1 MPALTTRRLKTWT
14 ALGLA
19 ALGTAGMAPADGSV
33 AGKAIQAPA
42 NMILAES
49 DGEGGGGGEGGG
61 MSSGATYALGS
72 TDPSAYQYDGKAQ
85 VEAYIDLVKASY
97 ARAASDA
104 KVLQKAVDA
113 LLASPSE
120 ATLADARKAWVA
132 ARPAY
137 MRTEAFRFY
146 DGPIERVE
154 EEINAWPLN
163 EAYIDYVQGSP
174 SSGIVNDPSW
184 KLDADELEKKNQK
197 QDEADVTIGWHAVEF
212 LLWGQDLSATGP
224 GNRPYTDYVAG
235 QGNNDR
241 RRTYLKIATDSLVK
255 ELDEL
260 EETWADDDQDGP
272 AARFRSMP
280 QREAIG
286 RMVNGMAILAGYEM
300 MSERM
305 GVALDSGDQEDEQS
319 CFSDTT
325 KQDFLNDLA
334 GIRQVWTGEADGVS
348 RPGLDELVRK
358 LDAPAADRV
367 DALLADTE
375 AKFNALGDPW
385 DSVLASPAGS
395 PQRQAAEQAVASLQA
410 LSDGFVAAGNK
421 LGVLVLIPSE

>member
-1 MPALTTRRLKTWT
+1 MPEVKTRRLKTWT

-19 ALGTAGMAPADGSV
+19 ALGTAGMAPADGV
-33 AGKAIQAPA
+33 KGTAVQAPA
-42 NMILAES
+42 NMILAEA

-61 MSSGATYALGS
+61 MDSSATYALGS
-72 TDPSAYQYDGKAQ
+72 TDANAYKYDGKPQ
-85 VEAYIDLVKASY
+85 VEAYVELVRASY

-113 LLASPSE
+113 LLATPSE

-132 ARPAY
+132 SRPAY
-137 MRTEAFRFY
+137 LRTEAFRFY
-146 DGPIERVE
+146 DGPIEKVE
-154 EEINAWPLN
+154 GEINSWPVN
-163 EAYIDYVQGSP
+163 EAYIDYVQGAP
-174 SSGIVNDPSW
+174 SSGIINDPASD
-184 KLDADELEKKNQK
+184 LDANALEERNQK
-197 QDEADVTIGWHAVEF
+197 QDEADVTIGWHAIEF
-212 LLWGQDLSATGP
+212 LLWGQDLSADGP
-224 GNRPYTDYVAG
+224 GNRPYTDYTAG

-241 RRTYLKIATDSLVK
+241 RRTYLKVVTDSLVK

-260 EETWADDDQDGP
+260 AEVWTDEGAKSSAT
-272 AARFRSMP
+272 RFKTMP

-305 GVALDSGDQEDEQS
+305 GVALNSGDQEDEQS

-325 KQDFLNDLA
+325 KQDFVNDLA
-334 GIRQVWTGEADGVS
+334 GIKQVWTGEADGVS

-358 LDAPAADRV
+358 IDAPTADRV

-375 AKFNALGDPW
+375 GKLNALGDPW
-385 DSVLASPAGS
+385 DRVLAAAPGS
-395 PQRQAAEQAVASLQA
+395 PERQAAEQTVASLQA
-410 LSDGFVAAGNK
+410 LADGFVAAGNK
-421 LGVLVLIPSE
+421 LGVLVLVPSE

>member
-1 MPALTTRRLKTWT
+1 MPGIKTRRLKTWT
-14 ALGLA
+14 VLGLA
-19 ALGTAGMAPADGSV
+19 ALGTAGMAPADGV
-33 AGKAIQAPA
+33 TGTPVQAPA
-42 NMILAES
+42 NMILAEA

-61 MSSGATYALGS
+61 MSSSATYALGS
-72 TDPSAYQYDGKAQ
+72 TDANAYNYDGKAQ
-85 VEAYIDLVKASY
+85 VEAYVELVRASY

-104 KVLQKAVDA
+104 KVLQKSVDA
-113 LLASPSE
+113 LLATPSE
-120 ATLADARKAWVA
+120 ATLANARKAWTES
-132 ARPAY
+132 RPAY

-154 EEINAWPLN
+154 GEINAWPVN
-163 EAYIDYVQGSP
+163 EAYIDYVQGAP
-174 SSGIVNDPSW
+174 SSGLVNDPAW
-184 KLDADELEKKNQK
+184 TPDAEELQEKNQK
-197 QDEADVTIGWHAVEF
+197 QDEADVTVGWHAIEF
-212 LLWGQDLSATGP
+212 LLWGQDLSADGP

-241 RRTYLKIATDSLVK
+241 RRTYLKLVTDGLVK
-255 ELDEL
+255 ELDAL
-260 EETWADDDQDGP
+260 ADAWGVEDADGP
-272 AARFRSMP
+272 ATRFKTMP

-286 RMVNGMAILAGYEM
+286 RMMNGIAILAGYEM

-325 KQDFLNDLA
+325 KQDFVNDLA

-358 LDAPAADRV
+358 IDAATAEHV
-367 DALLADTE
+367 DALIADTE
-375 AKFNALGDPW
+375 AKLNALGDPW
-385 DSVLASPAGS
+385 DRVLAASPVAS
-395 PQRQAAEQAVASLQA
+395 ERQAAEHAVASLQA
-410 LSDGFVAAGNK
+410 LSDGLVAAGNE